1 MDVRTCQRCK
11 KIFNYVTGQPV
22 CASCKKELEILFKDV
37 RSFIRRNPQA
47 SIQEVADEC
56 KVDSKQIKQWIRE
69 ERLSFTSDSA
79 VGIECER
86 CGKSIKTGR
95 FCEECKK
102 ETLNELQSVQREH
115 NSDAITNEQENTGRK
130 SQMRFLNKDR

>member
-11 KIFNYVTGQPV
+11 KIFNYVAGQPV
-22 CASCKKELEILFKDV
+22 CASCKRDLEILFKDV
-37 RSFIRRNPQA
+37 RLFIRRNPQA
-47 SIQEVADEC
+47 SIQQVSEEC
-56 KVDSKQIKQWIRE
+56 GVESKQIKQWIRE
-69 ERLSFTSDSA
+69 ERLSFSSDSA

-95 FCEECKK
+95 FCDECKK
-102 ETLNELQSVQREH
+102 ETLNDLQSVQRGQ
-115 NSDAITNEQENTGRK
+115 NSDSIKSVPESSERK